1 MSSRRPLDTGTRQ
14 RRQGND
20 HEHLNQHA
28 KQRRAIIAG
37 KNFTLGD
44 NVEHFTI
51 ADVARD
57 NPDFRKVL
65 WTGEHTQIVVM
76 TIPPLGARSVMRS
89 IHTPTRS

>member
-1 MSSRRPLDTGTRQ
+1 MS
-14 RRQGND
+14 
-20 HEHLNQHA
+20 E
-28 KQRRAIIAG
+28 

-76 TIPPLGARSVMRS
+76 TIPPGGEIGDEVHE
-89 IHTPTRS
+89 HTDQ